1 VVFTTLAAAP
11 LIAVA
16 AWFGIAGGSAIA
28 SSSSSSATFEYVTV
42 ESGDSLWTIA
52 ATIAPE
58 ADPRDVIA
66 DVMSLNQL
74 ESSTVVPGQEI
85 ALPERY
91 TAS

>member
-1 VVFTTLAAAP
+1 VFTTLAAAP

-28 SSSSSSATFEYVTV
+28 SSDSSSATFEYVTV

-74 ESSTVVPGQEI
+74 DSSTVVPGQEI